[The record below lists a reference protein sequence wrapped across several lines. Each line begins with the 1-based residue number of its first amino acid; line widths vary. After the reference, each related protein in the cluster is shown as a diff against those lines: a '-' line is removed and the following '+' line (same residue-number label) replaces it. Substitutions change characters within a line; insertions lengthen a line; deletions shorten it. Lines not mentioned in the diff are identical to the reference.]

1 MKNQMLKTSDT
12 EYLEVQRTHGS
23 TIDMPHNSDD
33 SDRQQCDSEIAIKKR
48 HPRAALGVDS
58 QYHSCVTEVEDMATE
73 ETRIPKKHKTKQS
86 EMMQRKSYGD
96 SRSVSQTL
104 GSTRDQPLQ
113 TMLKTR
119 KRAVLGEFSVDNHDS
134 AKGAEMELKQNDKP
148 SRALQTD
155 KVRNRSLVSKK
166 DSVRYSPPTDR
177 NSDNYN
183 PRTLARHRRCDK
195 FIEFPSNSDTE
206 EDEALVMRRRSIRN
220 GKGKVTYADE
230 PTFDQFEDDSSDE
243 NHSSSEMKCAQ
254 HGRKGDIR
262 SERNDRRINGRIR
275 DRRSPSSDNCRSR
288 HHKKD
293 NSRGYMKPEKF
304 DGTSCFE
311 TFLAQFNN
319 CAQFNHWDSTE
330 KLMYLRWSLNGVAA
344 QMLWGTEEMS
354 YKQLVARL
362 RSRFGSLDMEEKY
375 QAELQCRSRKPN
387 ESLRELAQDVRRLM
401 MLAYP
406 GDRSTMSERLAK
418 EHFICAFD
426 DPDLELKVREKEPQT
441 LDSAL
446 KYAQRLE
453 VFRNA
458 VRQRRLRMN
467 RQVTRSPDSRSDSL
481 EERVAKIEHGLQ
493 KPQQQQDIQPN
504 QSRQQASEFKKKG
517 QKSEKKRARS
527 TTVRSDDAWKNELL
541 EKIHKLELA
550 QQSAEAD
557 TKKITAEN
565 DALNKEVERLR
576 HLEQLRAM
584 PVPEPR
590 PSVSQGPRGL
600 PTTVNVIVIIVDKR
614 GILPEIAPILVCR

>member
-1 MKNQMLKTSDT
+1 MT
-12 EYLEVQRTHGS
+12 
-23 TIDMPHNSDD
+23 
-33 SDRQQCDSEIAIKKR
+33 
-48 HPRAALGVDS
+48 
-58 QYHSCVTEVEDMATE
+58 
-73 ETRIPKKHKTKQS
+73 
-86 EMMQRKSYGD
+86 
-96 SRSVSQTL
+96 
-104 GSTRDQPLQ
+104 
-113 TMLKTR
+113 
-119 KRAVLGEFSVDNHDS
+119 
-134 AKGAEMELKQNDKP
+134 
-148 SRALQTD
+148 
-155 KVRNRSLVSKK
+155 
-166 DSVRYSPPTDR
+166 
-177 NSDNYN
+177 
-183 PRTLARHRRCDK
+183 K
-195 FIEFPSNSDTE
+195 FIEFSSNSDTE

-311 TFLAQFNN
+311 TFLALAQFNN

-406 GDRSTMSERLAK
+406 GDRSTMSCL
-418 EHFICAFD
+418 
-426 DPDLELKVREKEPQT
+426 LYT
-441 LDSAL
+441 
-446 KYAQRLE
+446 
-453 VFRNA
+453 
-458 VRQRRLRMN
+458 
-467 RQVTRSPDSRSDSL
+467 SPS
-481 EERVAKIEHGLQ
+481 
-493 KPQQQQDIQPN
+493 
-504 QSRQQASEFKKKG
+504 
-517 QKSEKKRARS
+517 
-527 TTVRSDDAWKNELL
+527 
-541 EKIHKLELA
+541 
-550 QQSAEAD
+550 
-557 TKKITAEN
+557 
-565 DALNKEVERLR
+565 
-576 HLEQLRAM
+576 
-584 PVPEPR
+584 PR
-590 PSVSQGPRGL
+590 
-600 PTTVNVIVIIVDKR
+600 D
-614 GILPEIAPILVCR
+614 